1 LRGYLNYITY
11 SIIGLLV
18 ICLILAIVLF
28 LKLYFKIKSADKNSI
43 NLIEFPK
50 ETDQKISKFINDT
63 HIRDKEL
70 KDFLINEHKDA
81 KKIITEVDEKIAPF
95 EKVAREKNDELKE
108 YKKGY
113 EYSRNKALLDG
124 IIETITFIENAE
136 GKINS
141 SDEIAKSYFSS
152 TKDKLLIIL
161 NNSGIEV
168 FNPEINTQSLEH
180 QGCEV
185 DMTTEATKD
194 KNKNNLVHSIVAK
207 GYKMTLK
214 NNEIHYIKKAL
225 VKVFEYKN
233 NDKDDKI

>member
-1 LRGYLNYITY
+1 MV
-11 SIIGLLV
+11 II
-18 ICLILAIVLF
+18 LF

-43 NLIEFPK
+43 NLVEFPK
-50 ETDQKISKFINDT
+50 ETNQRISNFINDT
-63 HIRDKEL
+63 QANNKEL

-168 FNPEINTQSLEH
+168 FNPNHPFGVKGVGESNIVPPLGAVSHAVYNAIGKRIYDLPINP
-180 QGCEV
+180 
-185 DMTTEATKD
+185 EAIIRAINGK
-194 KNKNNLVHSIVAK
+194 L
-207 GYKMTLK
+207 
-214 NNEIHYIKKAL
+214 
-225 VKVFEYKN
+225 
-233 NDKDDKI
+233 

>member
-81 KKIITEVDEKIAPF
+81 KKIITEVDEKISPF

>member
-18 ICLILAIVLF
+18 IILILVIILF

-43 NLIEFPK
+43 NLVEFPK

-214 NNEIHYIKKAL
+214 NNEIKKKKKAL